1 MSACRSCGAEI
12 IWAFTAGRR
21 DEDEDRSSRRIP
33 LDAKPIEKMT
43 RGAFV
48 LARGVELGEPVAID
62 ANWFYAGRSPMLARL
77 PALFITHFATCPNAD
92 RHRRPRA

>member
-1 MSACRSCGAEI
+1 MSRCRSCNAEI
-12 IWAFTAGRR
+12 IWAFTAGRD
-21 DEDEDRSSRRIP
+21 DEPERASRRIP

-48 LARGVELGEPVAID
+48 LARGTEVGEPVAID

-77 PALFITHFATCPNAD
+77 PALFISHFATCPNAAQ
-92 RHRRPRA
+92 HRRPA